1 MLSDMM
7 NENELHAL
15 IQLLDDPDEEVF
27 DHVRGKFLELGLDAV
42 PHLENNW
49 ELAEEILVQQR
60 IENLIHSIKSHDVY
74 QQLKNWKE
82 NGGQNL
88 LNGAIL
94 VAKYHYH
101 NIDEEK
107 IRTKI
112 NQIKQDVW
120 IELNDE
126 LTAFEKIKVLNHI
139 IFNLHDFKG
148 DKDDFHNP
156 KNSFINR
163 VVDTKKGTPLSIG
176 ILYAIIAQGLDIPV
190 YGVNLPHHFILAY
203 EDEFLANFA
212 PEEMA
217 TPGILF
223 YINTFSG
230 GVVFGKQDIL
240 EFLSQIEVEPK
251 EEYFK
256 PCNNIAIIK
265 RMITNICYSYE
276 KAGKPDKEA
285 HFKELLKLF
294 S

>member
-1 MLSDMM
+1 MKRNQLD
-7 NENELHAL
+7 AL
-15 IQLLDDPDEEVF
+15 IQLLDDPDEGVYN
-27 DHVRGKFLELGLDAV
+27 HVRDKFLELGLDAV

-49 ELAEEILVQQR
+49 ELSEEIFVQQR
-60 IENLIHSIKSHDVY
+60 IENLIHSIKSHDVF
-74 QQLKNWKE
+74 QQLKNWIE

-107 IRTKI
+107 IRSKI

-120 IELNDE
+120 IELNDD

-139 IFNLHDFKG
+139 IFNLHEFKG
-148 DKDDFHNP
+148 DRDDYHNP
-156 KNSFINR
+156 KNSFLNR
-163 VVDTKKGTPLSIG
+163 VLDSKKGSPLSIG
-176 ILYAIIAQGLDIPV
+176 ILYAVIAQGLDIPL

-223 YINTFSG
+223 YVNTFSG
-230 GVVFGKQDIL
+230 GAVFGKKDVL
-240 EFLSQIEVEPK
+240 EFLKQIDVEPNDQ
-251 EEYFK
+251 YFK
-256 PCNNIAIIK
+256 PCSNIAIIK
-265 RMITNICYSYE
+265 RMITNICYSYQ
-276 KAGKPDKEA
+276 KLNKLDKDQ
-285 HFKELLKLF
+285 HFKGLLRLF
-294 S
+294 K

>member
-1 MLSDMM
+1 MKL
-7 NENELHAL
+7 NQLNAL
-15 IQLLDDPDEEVF
+15 IKLLDDPDEGVYN
-27 DHVRGKFLELGLDAV
+27 HVRERFLELGLDAV
-42 PHLENNW
+42 PHLETNW
-49 ELAEEILVQQR
+49 EIAEEILVQQR
-60 IENLIHSIKSHDVY
+60 IENLIHSIKSQDVF
-74 QQLKNWKE
+74 QQLKSWKE

-88 LNGAIL
+88 LNGSIL
-94 VAKYHYH
+94 VAKYQYH

-107 IRTKI
+107 IRSKI

-120 IELNDE
+120 IELNDD

-139 IFNLHDFKG
+139 IFNLHEFTG
-148 DKDDFHNP
+148 DREDYHNP

-163 VVDTKKGTPLSIG
+163 VLDSKKGSPLSIG
-176 ILYAIIAQGLDIPV
+176 ILYAIIAQGLDIPL

-223 YINTFSG
+223 YVNTFSG
-230 GVVFGKQDIL
+230 GAVFGKQDVL
-240 EFLSQIEVEPK
+240 AFLKQIDVEPK
-251 EEYFK
+251 DAYFK
-256 PCNNIAIIK
+256 PCSNIAIVK

-276 KAGKPDKEA
+276 KVNKLEKEA

-294 S
+294 I